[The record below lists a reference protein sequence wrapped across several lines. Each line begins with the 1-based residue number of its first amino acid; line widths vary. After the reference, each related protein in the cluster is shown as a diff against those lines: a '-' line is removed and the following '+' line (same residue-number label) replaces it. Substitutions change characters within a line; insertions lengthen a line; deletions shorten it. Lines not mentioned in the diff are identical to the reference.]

1 MMGVD
6 VGEYFLVVL
15 TEAPGWEEQV
25 SGSRNAG
32 LREGSEQSRA
42 IITDDI
48 PPLFVLQRGVEAV
61 GIQIVDQWL
70 VGKKKKCFYGSGGKC
85 LADINRTG
93 SPSLMCQS
101 LQLRAPSSSQHAKE
115 SRRTCLVTVHH
126 ELK

>member
-15 TEAPGWEEQV
+15 TGTPGWEEEM

-48 PPLFVLQRGVEAV
+48 PPLFVLQRGVRGSGESNC
-61 GIQIVDQWL
+61 GSQWL
-70 VGKKKKCFYGSGGKC
+70 AGKKKKCFYGSGGKC
-85 LADINRTG
+85 LADINRTAAPPKCANHCDCG
-93 SPSLMCQS
+93 H
-101 LQLRAPSSSQHAKE
+101 LR
-115 SRRTCLVTVHH
+115 HH
-126 ELK
+126 NM